1 MMMMVMMMFNSIV
14 RWGPTGLGPP
24 DYLSIKIIMRIL
36 TIIMM
41 NMMMISK
48 SWWGKPGLWPPDHQ
62 SDHHEDDGLDHGD
75 HDDDGDGDNPT
86 EIGREEEST
95 RGKQLVFG
103 IARKYKKVLMR
114 PGQITLNIE
123 CVVLLLKAGRDSF
136 SEAFTQLGVIDS
148 NDFENSKSYGDV
160 YEAEMAMMKM

>member
-1 MMMMVMMMFNSIV
+1 M
-14 RWGPTGLGPP
+14 
-24 DYLSIKIIMRIL
+24 
-36 TIIMM
+36 
-41 NMMMISK
+41 
-48 SWWGKPGLWPPDHQ
+48 PPDHQ
-62 SDHHEDDGLDHGD
+62 SNHHEDDGLDHGG
-75 HDDDGDGDNPT
+75 HDDNGDVDNST

-103 IARKYKKVLMR
+103 IARKYKKVLMG
-114 PGQITLNIE
+114 PGQITPNIE

>member
-1 MMMMVMMMFNSIV
+1 MHWRHHLTNSHQITSV
-14 RWGPTGLGPP
+14 RPVT
-24 DYLSIKIIMRIL
+24 DIIF
-36 TIIMM
+36 
-41 NMMMISK
+41 K
-48 SWWGKPGLWPPDHQ
+48 
-62 SDHHEDDGLDHGD
+62 
-75 HDDDGDGDNPT
+75 
-86 EIGREEEST
+86 
-95 RGKQLVFG
+95 LVFG

-114 PGQITLNIE
+114 PGQITPNIE